1 VSDFVGSL
9 QNQFH
14 KMWGKVGNYRK
25 LSDTIAKTPTLT
37 NLMDVEE
44 ILKFA
49 DNLVF
54 TKTGKHLDNVQE
66 AILLGAWQA
75 QKYPKIAEEAH
86 CSEGHARDVA
96 SELWKILSDVLGES
110 VNKSNFKSTFKRWHI
125 SIVSSTVEK
134 NSVQIGNLNV
144 CGDTSHSPEVPK
156 AGSSSTPEN
165 TQPEIR
171 QDLRDAPDIA
181 SLFYDRASELSTL
194 KQWILQANTRL
205 ITIYGLSGI
214 GKSALA
220 LKLIEQT
227 QTEFDYIIW
236 LSLTNTPTLS
246 TLQTELKQFFGRSQQ
261 PPLPTIIDYFRSSR
275 CLVILDD
282 VQNIFKSS
290 QLAGQYLAGYE
301 DYGKFFKQIAT
312 SSHQSCLILL
322 SWEKPRE
329 ITALEA
335 VNRPARTLHLKGLGE
350 QSTEILREK
359 ELTDEEKWSDLIAL
373 YQGYPSWLN
382 IIASTIVELFDGSV
396 SQFLADETDIFLGDL
411 EPLLESHIERL
422 SDSEKKVLYWLA
434 SQNEAVDISRQ
445 PTDSDLSQSEFWQA
459 IQSLARRGLVEK
471 VLVRGRSMFFLHP
484 LFKAYIQRQ
493 LNLI

>member
-1 VSDFVGSL
+1 MKNVEDVV
-9 QNQFH
+9 QWVN
-14 KMWGKVGNYRK
+14 N
-25 LSDTIAKTPTLT
+25 LSVD
-37 NLMDVEE
+37 
-44 ILKFA
+44 
-49 DNLVF
+49 
-54 TKTGKHLDNVQE
+54 KTGEHLTPIQE
-66 AILLGAWQA
+66 AILTGVWQR
-75 QKYPKIAEEAH
+75 QKYPQIAKEFN
-86 CSEGHARDVA
+86 CSESHVKKEAA
-96 SELWKILSDVLGES
+96 KLWEKLREELGEDLNKFNFRS
-110 VNKSNFKSTFKRWHI
+110 KLEKKYRVSQVAHSGDFLQIDNVNI
-125 SIVSSTVEK
+125 
-134 NSVQIGNLNV
+134 
-144 CGDTSHSPEVPK
+144 CGEFLQTIKDTETPSPSPPDSPENNARSPIINL
-156 AGSSSTPEN
+156 T
-165 TQPEIR
+165 
-171 QDLRDAPDIA
+171 DAPE
-181 SLFYDRASELSTL
+181 LPYFYDRTSELSTL

-214 GKSALA
+214 GKSDLA

-236 LSLTNTPTLS
+236 VSLTNTPTLS

-261 PPLPTIIDYFRSSR
+261 PPLPTIIDYFRSSH

-373 YQGYPSWLN
+373 YQGHPSWLN

-411 EPLLESHIERL
+411 EPLLESHLERL

-434 SQNEAVDISRQ
+434 TQNEAVDISRQ
-445 PTDSDLSQSEFWQA
+445 PADSELSQSEFLQA

-471 VLVRGRSMFFLHP
+471 VLVGGRSMFLLNP
-484 LFKAYIQRQ
+484 IFKAYIQCK

>member
-1 VSDFVGSL
+1 MKNVEDVV
-9 QNQFH
+9 QWVN
-14 KMWGKVGNYRK
+14 
-25 LSDTIAKTPTLT
+25 
-37 NLMDVEE
+37 NLIVD
-44 ILKFA
+44 
-49 DNLVF
+49 
-54 TKTGKHLDNVQE
+54 KTGEHLTPIQE
-66 AILLGAWQA
+66 AILTGVWQR
-75 QKYPKIAEEAH
+75 QKYPQIAKEFN
-86 CSEGHARDVA
+86 CSESHVKKEAA
-96 SELWKILSDVLGES
+96 KLWEKLREELGEDL
-110 VNKSNFKSTFKRWHI
+110 NKLNFRSK
-125 SIVSSTVEK
+125 VEK
-134 NSVQIGNLNV
+134 KSRISNISHLHDSLLQIDNVICGQFIQTITDPKTPSPFPPDSSQNKERSPIINL
-144 CGDTSHSPEVPK
+144 TEAPEFPY
-156 AGSSSTPEN
+156 
-165 TQPEIR
+165 
-171 QDLRDAPDIA
+171 
-181 SLFYDRASELSTL
+181 FYDRTSELSTL

-214 GKSALA
+214 GKSAIA

-236 LSLTNTPTLS
+236 VSLTNTPTLS

-261 PPLPTIIDYFRSSR
+261 PPLPTVIDYFRSSR

-282 VQNIFKSS
+282 VQNIFSSS

-373 YQGYPSWLN
+373 YQGHPSWLN

-411 EPLLESHIERL
+411 EPLLESHLERL

-471 VLVRGRSMFFLHP
+471 VLVGGRSMFFLNP
-484 LFKAYIQRQ
+484 VFKAYIQCK